1 MHTTTDGQ
9 QRPSGSRRAATSR
22 RLSPLLKALVLI
34 AALALIFLWTPLAAE
49 AQRPTTVHRI
59 GFLWN
64 SSPSFTDQFLEA
76 FRHGLHERGYVE
88 GTHFTIESRYAEGD
102 PARLPALAAELVG
115 LPVAVIVTLGAQ
127 AIQAVKQATSTIPVV
142 IAASADPVEMGFV
155 TSLAR
160 PGENLTGLSLSA
172 PELSGKRLELLKE
185 AAPAITHVAVLA
197 NPANPSTAAQ
207 LRETQRAAQALQV
220 QMHLVEV
227 RGQQEL
233 DQAFAA
239 IRNVRAD
246 ALIVLLDPLF
256 MQQRARL
263 VELTATSRL
272 PAMYNFREDVEL
284 GALMA
289 YGPSF
294 PDLFRRA
301 ATYVDKILKGAQ
313 PAALPVEQPTKYEL
327 ILNLKTAKELGIT
340 LPPTLLILADE
351 VIR

>member
-1 MHTTTDGQ
+1 M
-9 QRPSGSRRAATSR
+9 
-22 RLSPLLKALVLI
+22 KALALI
-34 AALALIFLWTPLAAE
+34 AALAFVSLWLPLAIA
-49 AQRPTTVHRI
+49 APPPTTVHRI

-64 SSPSFTDQFLEA
+64 SSPSFTDHFLEA

-88 GTHFTIESRYAEGD
+88 GQHFTIESRYADGD
-102 PARLPALAAELVG
+102 ASRLPGLAAELVG
-115 LPVAVIVTLGAQ
+115 LPVAVIVTSGAQ
-127 AIQAVKQATSTIPVV
+127 AIQALKQATSTIPVV
-142 IAASADPVEMGFV
+142 IAASSDPVETGFV
-155 TSLAR
+155 SSLAH

-185 AAPAITHVAVLA
+185 AVPAIAHVAVLA

-207 LRETQRAAQALQV
+207 LRETQRAAQALQI
-220 QMHLVEV
+220 QIHLVEV
-227 RGQQEL
+227 RGPHEL
-233 DQAFAA
+233 DSAFST
-239 IRNVRAD
+239 IRHVPAD
-246 ALIVLLDPLF
+246 ALMVLLDPLF
-256 MQQRARL
+256 MLQRARL

-272 PAMYNFREDVEL
+272 PAMYGFREDVEM

-301 ATYVDKILKGAQ
+301 ATYVDKILKGAR
-313 PAALPVEQPTKYEL
+313 PATLPVEQPMKYEL
-327 ILNLKTAKELGIT
+327 TLNLKTARTLGIT

>member
-1 MHTTTDGQ
+1 M
-9 QRPSGSRRAATSR
+9 
-22 RLSPLLKALVLI
+22 K
-34 AALALIFLWTPLAAE
+34 ALALMAVLALVFLWVPLAAE

-64 SSPSFTDQFLEA
+64 SSPSFTHHFLEA
-76 FRHGLHERGYVE
+76 FRRGLHEHGYVE
-88 GTHFTIESRYAEGD
+88 GTHFTIESRYAEGNPD
-102 PARLPALAAELVG
+102 RLPGLAAELVS
-115 LPVAVIVTLGAQ
+115 LPVAVIVTSGAQ

-142 IAASADPVEMGFV
+142 IAASSDPVEVGFV

-185 AAPAITHVAVLA
+185 AVPAMAHVAVLA
-197 NPANPSTAAQ
+197 NPTNPNTLAQ

-220 QMHLVEV
+220 QLHLVEV
-227 RGQQEL
+227 RGPHEL
-233 DQAFAA
+233 DNAFSA
-239 IRNVRAD
+239 IRNVPAD
-246 ALIVLLDPLF
+246 ALIVLPDPLF
-256 MQQRARL
+256 MSQRARL

-272 PAMYNFREDVEL
+272 PAMYGFREDVET

-301 ATYVDKILKGAQ
+301 ATYVDKILKGAK
-313 PAALPVEQPTKYEL
+313 PGDLPVEQPTKYEL
-327 ILNLKTAKELGIT
+327 VLNLKTAKELGIT